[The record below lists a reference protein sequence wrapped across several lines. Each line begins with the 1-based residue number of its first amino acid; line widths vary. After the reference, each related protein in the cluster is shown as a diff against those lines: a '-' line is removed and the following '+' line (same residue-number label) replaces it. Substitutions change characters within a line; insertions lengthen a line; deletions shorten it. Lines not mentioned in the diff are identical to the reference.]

1 MSTVQTSEHLA
12 QETRRLAGS
21 SPGNVDVR
29 TAVRNLTLHALQS
42 RMLTAS
48 HVASVTKAVGLGL
61 GDALKGPAQ
70 HVRNAAAQ
78 AAEGFGEAA
87 SKALHALELAAR
99 EFTAH
104 GGRLSPGESQQLLD
118 EIAHM
123 EQVLGEGW
131 KHEHVR
137 TPPDW
142 EARVKRLTDHV
153 KRAVGGTEN
162 GGEAVRATLHE
173 LEAGSREGLRAA
185 GDAGRVLG
193 LMASGALLGLSEILQ
208 ETAKPP
214 H

>member
-1 MSTVQTSEHLA
+1 MSTVQESEHLE

-21 SPGNVDVR
+21 SPGSVDVR

-42 RMLTAS
+42 RLLTAT

-70 HVRNAAAQ
+70 HVRDAASQ
-78 AAEGFGEAA
+78 AAEGFGDAA
-87 SKALHALELAAR
+87 TKALHALELAAR

-118 EIAHM
+118 EIAHL
-123 EQVLGEGW
+123 ERALGADW

-142 EARVKRLTDHV
+142 EVRVKRLTDHV
-153 KRAVGGTEN
+153 KRAVADTKDSS
-162 GGEAVRATLHE
+162 EAAQATLHE
-173 LEAGSREGLRAA
+173 LEAGSREGLRAT
-185 GDAGRVLG
+185 GDAWRVLG
-193 LMASGALLGLSEILQ
+193 LMASGALLGLSEVLE
-208 ETAKPP
+208 ETARPP
-214 H
+214 R